1 MKLNVC
7 ARFLTLVAVAL
18 LVQVTALAQPSS
30 ENRSSSFKLR
40 TSAFQPLHPCGL
52 IREDPRTIPWMIQ
65 DTYRPMPPRRL
76 SVSGDISK
84 QMPPVGDQGQQGS
97 CTAWAIGY
105 YQKTHYEYREHHWND
120 STSSHEFSPAFI
132 YNQID
137 GGADQGSSF
146 PDAFSLMNDQG
157 CASLAD
163 CSYNQSDYATWPSE
177 SAYARAIPYRD
188 STSHYFQMKDT
199 NGIKTVKARIDS
211 GVTTVIGI
219 SVYSNFDNIQNYGY
233 KYCVADTYGGNRGG
247 HALTIVGYND
257 TISTHDGKGAFRII
271 NSWGTGWGQS
281 GYAWMS

>member
-1 MKLNVC
+1 LE
-7 ARFLTLVAVAL
+7 RLDEQPR
-18 LVQVTALAQPSS
+18 VQP
-30 ENRSSSFKLR
+30 
-40 TSAFQPLHPCGL
+40 G
-52 IREDPRTIPWMIQ
+52 
-65 DTYRPMPPRRL
+65 
-76 SVSGDISK
+76 
-84 QMPPVGDQGQQGS
+84 
-97 CTAWAIGY
+97 
-105 YQKTHYEYREHHWND
+105 
-120 STSSHEFSPAFI
+120 FI

-163 CSYNQSDYATWPSE
+163 CSYNQSDYTTWPSE

-219 SVYSNFDNIQNYGY
+219 EVYHNFDRIDSFGY
-233 KYCVADTYGGNRGG
+233 KYCVADTCGGDRGG

-257 TISTHDGKGAFRII
+257 TISTHDGKGVSGLSTPGARAGASPGTRGMSYVAAT
-271 NSWGTGWGQS
+271 NSKLSDQAGFYLVDRTGTRRR
-281 GYAWMS
+281 